1 MKLIILFGTLLIA
14 FTLYWKYTD
23 FMELSFNR
31 IANNLKRKWRDYV
44 NDQWVY
50 FKTKG
55 DTLYM
60 DYGRDHKNY
69 ADIVNVPDIDSYS
82 KYIDIER

>member
-1 MKLIILFGTLLIA
+1 MKR
-14 FTLYWKYTD
+14 
-23 FMELSFNR
+23 N
-31 IANNLKRKWRDYV
+31 WRDYV
-44 NDQWVY
+44 NKQWVY

-60 DYGRDHKNY
+60 DYGKDHKNY

-82 KYIDIER
+82 KYIDIDR

>member
-1 MKLIILFGTLLIA
+1 
-14 FTLYWKYTD
+14 
-23 FMELSFNR
+23 MELSFNR

-82 KYIDIER
+82 KYIDIEM

>member
-1 MKLIILFGTLLIA
+1 MIA

-31 IANNLKRKWRDYV
+31 IANNMKRNWRDYV
-44 NDQWVY
+44 NKQWVY

-60 DYGRDHKNY
+60 DYGKDHKNY

>member
-1 MKLIILFGTLLIA
+1 
-14 FTLYWKYTD
+14 
-23 FMELSFNR
+23 MELSFNR
-31 IANNLKRKWRDYV
+31 IANNMKRNWRDYV
-44 NDQWVY
+44 NKQWVY

-60 DYGRDHKNY
+60 DYGKDHKNY

-82 KYIDIER
+82 KYIDI